1 MPSTTRKVGARV
13 VLDGEEDYKKAIESL
28 NAGSRTL
35 ASELKRLQAE
45 YKGNTDSVEFLT
57 EKGDI
62 LVRQLDQQKA
72 KTAEVREM
80 LERASKAQAEALQR
94 LAAAE
99 NEGEEARAKAAEEL
113 RKYNLKVEEFS
124 TALNNAEAA
133 EFNLQHAIEENDK
146 ALQGEDKT
154 MVGLG
159 DTVQN
164 LANKFGIDLPD
175 GATKALNGMNSFS
188 AGTVAKMA
196 AAAAAVAAV
205 IKVVKEL
212 GDLTL
217 QVAAEMDDVLTNS
230 AITGLS
236 TEVIQGMEYASS
248 FLDVSV
254 DSMTD
259 AMTRLTQAMGEARN
273 GSEETTEKFQKL
285 GVTFQDESDGS
296 LRSAED
302 VFYDV
307 IDALGQMEAGTERDA
322 AAMQLFGKKAQ
333 DFNPIINAG
342 TDAMRKYAEEAKNV
356 GYILSKDQVE
366 ALGAVD
372 DAYQELQLTID
383 GVKRQVA
390 ADFAPAAQQALEM
403 FSNAVKKAG
412 EWLERSGL
420 IENLA
425 SILQSAMSLLQTI
438 GQTVSNLPGL
448 GSQLDGLNTVLKITA
463 TILATIAD
471 AANIVA
477 GILIPSNWGSGM
489 ARTALGWN
497 IDKGEMSNL
506 QQLRYATG
514 DGATSVYDENLGA
527 WVGNGYNA
535 TGNDNWRGGLTWVG
549 EAGPELVA
557 LPGGSQI
564 LNAQDSRGLGGDTFY
579 ITIDAAS
586 VREFNDIVEIAQ
598 SARMRERMR

>member
-1 MPSTTRKVGARV
+1 MSTRSLKATVA
-13 VLDGEEDYKKAIESL
+13 LDGEAEYKQAISEI
-28 NAGSRTL
+28 NAGNRTL
-35 ASELKRLQAE
+35 ASEMKKLQAE
-45 YKGNTDSVEFLT
+45 YKGNTESVEFLT
-57 EKGDI
+57 KKGE
-62 LVRQLDQQKA
+62 LLERQLLQQKD
-72 KTAEVREM
+72 
-80 LERASKAQAEALQR
+80 
-94 LAAAE
+94 
-99 NEGEEARAKAAEEL
+99 
-113 RKYNLKVEEFS
+113 KVETLRQAVQNAAKEYGES
-124 TALNNAEAA
+124 DKRTQEWIQSLNNAEAA
-133 EFNLQHAIEENDK
+133 EFDLQHAIEENNA
-146 ALQGEDKT
+146 ALNGEDAT
-154 MVGLG
+154 MISLG

-164 LANKFGIDLPD
+164 LADKLGIQLPD
-175 GATKALNGMNSFS
+175 GAKKALDGMGSFS
-188 AGTVAKMA
+188 AGTAAKMA
-196 AAAAAVAAV
+196 IAAAAVAAV

-259 AMTRLTQAMGEARN
+259 AMTRLTKSMGEAKD
-273 GSEETTEKFQKL
+273 GSEESAEKFREL
-285 GVTFQDESDGS
+285 GVSITNEADGS
-296 LRSAED
+296 LRSAQD

-307 IDALGQMEAGTERDA
+307 IDALGQMGAGTERDA
-322 AAMQLFGKKAQ
+322 VAMQLLGKNAQ

-372 DAYQELQLTID
+372 DAYQELKLTID

-403 FSNAVKKAG
+403 FADAVKKAG

-471 AANIVA
+471 AANVVA

-549 EAGPELVA
+549 EGGPELA
-557 LPGGSQI
+557 YLPRGTQI
-564 LNAQDSRGLGGDTFY
+564 LNAQESRGIGGDTYY

-586 VREFNDIVEIAQ
+586 VKEFNDIVEIAR
-598 SARMRERMR
+598 SARVRGRMR

>member
-1 MPSTTRKVGARV
+1 MATRSVKARV
-13 VLDGEEDYKKAIESL
+13 ALEGEAEYK
-28 NAGSRTL
+28 
-35 ASELKRLQAE
+35 QALSE
-45 YKGNTDSVEFLT
+45 YKGNSESVEFLT
-57 EKGDI
+57 KKGE
-62 LVRQLDQQKA
+62 LLERQLLQQKDKIETLRQAVQNAA
-72 KTAEVREM
+72 KEY
-80 LERASKAQAEALQR
+80 
-94 LAAAE
+94 
-99 NEGEEARAKAAEEL
+99 GESDKRTQDWIRQL
-113 RKYNLKVEEFS
+113 NL
-124 TALNNAEAA
+124 AEAA
-133 EFNLQHAIEENDK
+133 EFDLQHAIEENNA
-146 ALQGEDKT
+146 ALQGEDNT
-154 MVGLG
+154 MISLG

-164 LANKFGIDLPD
+164 LADKLGIQLPD
-175 GATKALNGMNSFS
+175 GAKKALDGMGSFS
-188 AGTVAKMA
+188 AGTAAKMA
-196 AAAAAVAAV
+196 VAAAAVAAV

-259 AMTRLTQAMGEARN
+259 AMTRLTKSMGEAQD
-273 GSEETTEKFQKL
+273 GSEESAEKFREL
-285 GVTFQDESDGS
+285 GVSITNEADGS
-296 LRSAED
+296 LRSAQD

-307 IDALGQMEAGTERDA
+307 IDALGQMGAGTERDA
-322 AAMQLFGKKAQ
+322 VAMQLLGKNAQ

-372 DAYQELQLTID
+372 DAYQELKLTID

-403 FSNAVKKAG
+403 FADAVKKAG

-448 GSQLDGLNTVLKITA
+448 GSALDGLNNVLKFTA
-463 TILATIAD
+463 TVMATIAD

-514 DGATSVYDENLGA
+514 DGATSVYDEELGA

-549 EAGPELVA
+549 EGGPELVA
-557 LPGGSQI
+557 LPQGSQI
-564 LNAQDSRGLGGDTFY
+564 LNAQESRGIGGDTYY

-586 VREFNDIVEIAQ
+586 VKEFNDIVEIAR
-598 SARMRERMR
+598 SARVRKRMR